1 MESVLGSHP
10 AVREA
15 AAAVQGEVLVGYAVA
30 REETET
36 AAGAPSEEALR
47 GWLEARLPGYMV
59 PGRLLWLEALP
70 RTAGGKLDRRALPA
84 PAAPEDAG
92 SRAARTV
99 DEEVVAQIF
108 AAVLGLERA
117 PGAEESFF
125 ALGGHSLLATQVVSR
140 LREGFGVEV
149 ALRRLFEAPTV
160 AGLAA
165 EVARQR
171 REREPVSAPP
181 PLVRRERPEAGWP
194 LSFAQQRLWFL
205 EQLDA
210 GGSAYHLSVALE
222 LRGALEAVVLEA
234 ALAQVVR
241 RQEVLRS
248 WVVEVDGEPRMAV
261 AAVDGALPLSRVDLS
276 RVPEAGWRQA
286 VRRWARVEAQRPFAL
301 AQGPLWRAVLLHRD
315 ASRHALVLTL
325 HHLVADGWS
334 LGVLLRELAAAYEA
348 GLAGRRPRLPALP
361 VRYGDY
367 ASWQREWLQGEV
379 LEEQLAWWRE
389 ELAGAPRVLELPA
402 DRPRPPVQSTRG
414 AAVEL
419 SLPAAAVAEL
429 TALARREGATPF
441 MVLLAGFAV
450 LLARWSGQD
459 DLLVGTP
466 VAGRNRLPLEPLV
479 GVFVNTLVLRT
490 RVGRAASFRDLLA
503 AVRRT
508 LLDATARAE
517 LPFERLVEDLG
528 VHRDLSRSPLF
539 QVMLAFNNAP
549 LPRLEMVD
557 LVLDAVPVESHAAQF
572 DLTLDLRPR
581 SDGSIEGLLAYPPA
595 LFDPSTV
602 RRLGDQLVRLLR
614 CAVADPDLPPV
625 RLPLLAPAER
635 HQLLAEWDDTAAA
648 YPRGLPVHRLI
659 DAVAAGRPETTALL
673 LPGGG
678 RVSYRELVERSDR
691 LARALRCSGAG
702 PEVPVG
708 LCLERGD
715 EMVVALLAIHKAG
728 AFYVPLDPLYPPE
741 RLRYMLEDSG
751 APLLLTRFDLA
762 AAIGLDEVPC
772 RLLDVADLERQ
783 GAVETPLALADPAP
797 LQLAYLIYTSGSTGR
812 PKGVGVPHRAVVNFL
827 TSMARRPGLAE
838 GEVLLAVTSLSFD
851 IAVLELL
858 LPLLVGG
865 TVAIASREEAVD
877 GPSLAARIEATGAA
891 AVQATPSTW
900 RLLLDAEWTGA
911 PDLRAL
917 SGGEA
922 LPADLAARLSGRTA
936 QVWNLYGPTETTVWS
951 TVHRLEAEER
961 VPIPIGRPVANTTV
975 RILDPALE
983 PVPVGV
989 VGDLFLGGDGVTR
1002 GYRGRPS
1009 MTAERFVPDPHG
1021 AAGERLYR
1029 TGDRARWLADGR
1041 LEFRGRA
1048 DDQMKVRGFRIEPG
1062 EVESLLAE
1070 AAEVEQA
1077 AVAAHTDERLGTRLV
1092 AYLVARPGA
1101 EPDPVGLRTRLRGSL
1116 PEYMVPSAFVR
1127 LERMPLTPNGKVDRK
1142 ALPAPGALEGRPGG
1156 EAPRTDSERS
1166 VAVAWCEVLGLP
1178 EVSVEDN
1185 FFDLGGHSLLATG
1198 VMSRL
1203 RRSTGVDLQMRELF
1217 LHPTVEALAERI
1229 DQELLAV
1236 ADDERLDELLDA
1248 LEAAGDDADLESLL
1262 RATSVSSAEGGEE
1275 G

>member
-1 MESVLGSHP
+1 MAVSWSTESGDERQLTYAELDRLSSSVGGRLRALGVGPEVGVGVHLERTPEQVVTVLGVLRAGGYFVPLSPSQPPARRRQVAREAGLGLVVEGRGAALEDFAGRRLSWGTELRWEELASGGEAPGVEASGLESTGLESTGAERSAYALFTSGSTGTPKGVLVSHRALMQRVGWMVEELGPQVGSRVLYKTPLVFDASLWELFLPWQVGGRVELAAAGSEGDGAALVRQVRERGIGTLQLVPSLLQAVAGEPGLESCTCLRWLFCGGEALPRELVRRVVRRCPWLEVHNTYGPTEAAIDVTHRRARGGAAGIEELGRPLPRATAYVVDGAGRPVPAGVVGELWLGGEQLARGYLGRAGWTAAAFVPDPFTDTAGGRLYRSGDLARWSAHGELRFEGRRDAQVKLRGQRLELGEVESVLGSHP

-549 LPRLEMVD
+549 LPRLEIGDLDLAPLPVDRHTAQHDLTVD
-557 LVLDAVPVESHAAQF
+557 L
-572 DLTLDLRPR
+572 R
-581 SDGSIEGLLAYPPA
+581 
-595 LFDPSTV
+595 
-602 RRLGDQLVRLLR
+602 
-614 CAVADPDLPPV
+614 AVAGRRVDGGGGVLQ
-625 RLPLLAPAER
+625 RPLRTRHRRALCAAPGAS
-635 HQLLAEWDDTAAA
+635 A
-648 YPRGLPVHRLI
+648 RGGRRG
-659 DAVAAGRPETTALL
+659 AGEAAGRSAADHRRRAAPA
-673 LPGGG
+673 
-678 RVSYRELVERSDR
+678 
-691 LARALRCSGAG
+691 ARRAG
-702 PEVPVG
+702 PG
-708 LCLERGD
+708 
-715 EMVVALLAIHKAG
+715 
-728 AFYVPLDPLYPPE
+728 
-741 RLRYMLEDSG
+741 
-751 APLLLTRFDLA
+751 
-762 AAIGLDEVPC
+762 
-772 RLLDVADLERQ
+772 
-783 GAVETPLALADPAP
+783 
-797 LQLAYLIYTSGSTGR
+797 
-812 PKGVGVPHRAVVNFL
+812 
-827 TSMARRPGLAE
+827 RRPA
-838 GEVLLAVTSLSFD
+838 
-851 IAVLELL
+851 
-858 LPLLVGG
+858 
-865 TVAIASREEAVD
+865 
-877 GPSLAARIEATGAA
+877 
-891 AVQATPSTW
+891 
-900 RLLLDAEWTGA
+900 
-911 PDLRAL
+911 
-917 SGGEA
+917 
-922 LPADLAARLSGRTA
+922 
-936 QVWNLYGPTETTVWS
+936 
-951 TVHRLEAEER
+951 
-961 VPIPIGRPVANTTV
+961 
-975 RILDPALE
+975 
-983 PVPVGV
+983 
-989 VGDLFLGGDGVTR
+989 
-1002 GYRGRPS
+1002 
-1009 MTAERFVPDPHG
+1009 
-1021 AAGERLYR
+1021 
-1029 TGDRARWLADGR
+1029 GDRA
-1041 LEFRGRA
+1041 
-1048 DDQMKVRGFRIEPG
+1048 
-1062 EVESLLAE
+1062 
-1070 AAEVEQA
+1070 
-1077 AVAAHTDERLGTRLV
+1077 VAQR
-1092 AYLVARPGA
+1092 
-1101 EPDPVGLRTRLRGSL
+1101 S
-1116 PEYMVPSAFVR
+1116 SQ
-1127 LERMPLTPNGKVDRK
+1127 
-1142 ALPAPGALEGRPGG
+1142 PA
-1156 EAPRTDSERS
+1156 
-1166 VAVAWCEVLGLP
+1166 
-1178 EVSVEDN
+1178 
-1185 FFDLGGHSLLATG
+1185 
-1198 VMSRL
+1198 
-1203 RRSTGVDLQMRELF
+1203 RRSSRRRRPWSWAG
-1217 LHPTVEALAERI
+1217 
-1229 DQELLAV
+1229 V
-1236 ADDERLDELLDA
+1236 ADVL
-1248 LEAAGDDADLESLL
+1248 AAGLTYA
-1262 RATSVSSAEGGEE
+1262 RC
-1275 G
+1275 